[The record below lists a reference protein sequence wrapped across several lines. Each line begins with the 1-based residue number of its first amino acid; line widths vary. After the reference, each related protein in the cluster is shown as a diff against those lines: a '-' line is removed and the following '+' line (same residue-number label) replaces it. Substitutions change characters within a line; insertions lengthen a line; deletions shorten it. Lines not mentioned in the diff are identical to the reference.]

1 MRKLNISKYP
11 VIINLV
17 PVLSGL
23 KRVMYAHIILKQKFN
38 DLGQKFN
45 VLNIQISFFFLVNSR
60 IKVKTCKIRRG

>member
-1 MRKLNISKYP
+1 LRKLNISKYP

-23 KRVMYAHIILKQKFN
+23 KRVMYAHITLKQKFN